1 MTSSILT
8 SVSMAVG
15 GAVVATLVLR
25 RLRRALGNH
34 MLRGMPRLQQARFV
48 DGLRVAAFADPLG
61 LVATLCG
68 NNATAYLNHLWAQS
82 KNEVKRAEMD
92 IVRANPSAAQR
103 FKPLTET
110 EWPSEP
116 LSAQSVPVV
125 RMPTPERSNETI
137 FVGIAVPTLEN
148 ARGDPELAR
157 RNVRFFQLNKWSIG
171 RDTDFIEHTTAGRT
185 LTYNIGTEQTPQA
198 FAAAIA
204 EKIRARQHSK

>member
-1 MTSSILT
+1 
-8 SVSMAVG
+8 
-15 GAVVATLVLR
+15 
-25 RLRRALGNH
+25 
-34 MLRGMPRLQQARFV
+34 
-48 DGLRVAAFADPLG
+48 
-61 LVATLCG
+61 
-68 NNATAYLNHLWAQS
+68 
-82 KNEVKRAEMD
+82 MD

-116 LSAQSVPVV
+116 LSAQSVPVAPGWSLAVV

-148 ARGDPELAR
+148 ARGDSELAR